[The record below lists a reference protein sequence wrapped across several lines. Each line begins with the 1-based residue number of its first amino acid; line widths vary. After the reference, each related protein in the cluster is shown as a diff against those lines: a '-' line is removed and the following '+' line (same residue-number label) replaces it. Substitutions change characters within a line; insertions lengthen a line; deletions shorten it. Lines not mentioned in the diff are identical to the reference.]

1 MGGTIVKKDVH
12 RHGIK
17 MLLIR
22 AVEDKSGYKRTSIYN
37 KVKEGTFPAPVKLG
51 PRRIAW
57 AQHVLDEFLSKKITE
72 SARDRNPCVPPPSG
86 ANE

>member
-1 MGGTIVKKDVH
+1 
-12 RHGIK
+12 
-17 MLLIR
+17 MLLLP

-72 SARDRNPCVPPPSG
+72 SARDRNSCITRSSG
-86 ANE
+86 VNE